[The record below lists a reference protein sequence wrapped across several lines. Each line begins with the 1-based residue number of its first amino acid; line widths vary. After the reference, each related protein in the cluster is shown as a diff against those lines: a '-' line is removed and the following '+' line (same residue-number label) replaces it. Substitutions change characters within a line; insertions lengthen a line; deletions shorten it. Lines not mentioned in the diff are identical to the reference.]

1 MLQTALR
8 ALLKQY
14 PVLLLEHFTV
24 RTTAPGIFQGKLNQ
38 IGMHFKDQQDKC
50 ADNQV
55 DGVGKRHKTWL
66 KINHGRGVLENVGL
80 FK

>member
-1 MLQTALR
+1 LLQTAFR

-24 RTTAPGIFQGKLNQ
+24 HTTAPGIFQGKLNQ

-55 DGVGKRHKTWL
+55 DGVGKRHK
-66 KINHGRGVLENVGL
+66 KDPYGRGVLENVGL